1 MPGYETLILNVPVGT
16 QSFRLKSLRDRQQ
29 YVDRDGSAERAGICS
44 ASWPLFGV
52 LWPAS
57 IALAEAMSV
66 ADVKGRRILEIGCGL
81 ALPSLVLKRRG
92 ADITASDH
100 HPLAGKFL
108 KFNAALNTIPPI
120 DFVVLPWEAPSP
132 DIGRFDVIIGSD
144 VLYERG
150 HAELLAELVDRLSEP
165 RAEVWISCPGR
176 GYLGRFSRAL
186 QAMGFRGTHKRLRVG
201 SGDDGPKFQ
210 GRLLRYRRGDAR
222 RPQAL
227 AFGTHASKRMR
238 AEPGAVRPQP
248 PAFRVAARHPDGRVR
263 HGRSLALGR
272 RQCGGARAA
281 A

>member
-1 MPGYETLILNVPVGT
+1 MPGYETHLLNVRVGT

-29 YVDRDGSAERAGICS
+29 YVDRDGSAARLGICS

-66 ADVKGRRILEIGCGL
+66 TDIDGRRILEIGCGL

-100 HPLAGKFL
+100 HPLAERFL
-108 KFNAALNTIPPI
+108 RYNAALNGIPPI
-120 DFVVLPWEAPSP
+120 DFVVLPWAAPPP

-150 HAELLAELVDRLSEP
+150 HAELLAELVGRLSEP

-186 QAMGFRGTHKRLRVG
+186 QAMGFRGTQQRVDVA
-201 SGDDGPKFQ
+201 SGEGRPKFR

-222 RPQAL
+222 RPVAVGL
-227 AFGTHASKRMR
+227 GKMHR
-238 AEPGAVRPQP
+238 AECRPSPAQHAHPQP
-248 PAFRVAARHPDGRVR
+248 LRAAALHDPRRR
-263 HGRSLALGR
+263 HGRKCPAGR
-272 RQCGGARAA
+272 RLAARRAA
-281 A
+281 